1 MKPLSSLTC
10 YALTIR
16 VRLAE
21 PELHSLLAAAT
32 KVAQASQTGVYSCC
46 TFRHFVRRNLNGANL
61 IQSIGQGLPVQ
72 KPKASI

>member
-46 TFRHFVRRNLNGANL
+46 TFRQFV
-61 IQSIGQGLPVQ
+61 
-72 KPKASI
+72 

>member
-46 TFRHFVRRNLNGANL
+46 TFRQKVEMHSMASDANTCSC
-61 IQSIGQGLPVQ
+61 QDPWQNQV
-72 KPKASI
+72 